1 MQFLK
6 IDCDHLLRRR
16 VEDCIKTVYAEEYG
30 ASIND
35 FPKLLVALVDDNGKP
50 VCAAGLRFSGDG
62 FFSERYLSQPI
73 DRILDQ
79 AWASSVRRR
88 QIAEVTSLV
97 GAKPGVSL
105 LLIKHIVDLL
115 RQRSVSWA
123 FFTATERLRAI
134 LRRTGVPVL
143 DIGRTSIDCVEDPDQ
158 WGGYYDTNPRVVA
171 VHDSMLSITEPP
183 RPIETGVAISA

>member
-6 IDCDHLLRRR
+6 INRRHLLRRR
-16 VEDCIKTVYAEEYG
+16 VEDFIKTVYAEEYG

-35 FPKLLVALVDDNGKP
+35 FPALLVALVDNNSKP

-79 AWASSVRRR
+79 AWASSVGRE

-105 LLIKHIVDLL
+105 FLIKHIVVLL

-134 LRRTGVPVL
+134 LRRNGVPVL
-143 DIGRTSIDCVEDPDQ
+143 DIGQTSIDCVEDPDQ

-171 VHDSMLSITEPP
+171 VHDSMLSISEPP
-183 RPIETGVAISA
+183 PPLDAGVAISA